1 MPSRRSTESAPSAP
15 DVHVAA
21 APAGAVQSWS
31 LAWLTAAPHRLGFL
45 PAAAM
50 LALTALW
57 WLVALVARA
66 AGWPVPWAVPP
77 AVAHGL
83 AFALAFMPLFM
94 VGFLFTAGP
103 RWMGLPDHTA
113 QPLVP
118 AVATMC
124 VGWPL
129 VLLGLHLS
137 AGLAALGILFVA
149 LGWSALVRRFFGLL
163 RTSPAAD
170 RRHARAAAV
179 AMAVGA
185 LAMLAA
191 AAGLALGQPDWTRA
205 AIQIA
210 IWGFLAPI
218 FTVVSH
224 RMIPFFTAGVLPAV
238 SAWRPY
244 WLLYV
249 MLGTLAV
256 SALGA
261 AAEVL
266 WWPLP
271 WAARVALL
279 AVQAP
284 AALLLL
290 GVVWRWGLVPSM
302 KIRLLGMLHGGFLWF
317 GLALAL
323 AACSQARMLWLGP
336 EGTLGLAPL
345 HALTMGYLGCTMIA
359 MTTRVTAGHSGR
371 ALEADSLAWGLYL
384 LVQGAVLLRVA
395 AVLWQAEAEVLTLLA
410 IAAWALGGTGWALR
424 YGNWLGRPRVDGRP
438 G

>member
-1 MPSRRSTESAPSAP
+1 MPSQRSTEATSSASDARGQP
-15 DVHVAA
+15 
-21 APAGAVQSWS
+21 APADAAHAWRLTL
-31 LAWLTAAPHRLGFL
+31 LAAAPHRLGFV
-45 PAAAM
+45 PAALM

-57 WLVALVARA
+57 WLAALAARE
-66 AGWPVPWAVPP
+66 AGWSVPWAVPP
-77 AVAHGL
+77 AAAHGL
-83 AFALAFMPLFM
+83 EFALAFMPLFM
-94 VGFLFTAGP
+94 LGFLFTAGP

-113 QPLVP
+113 APLVRS
-118 AVATMC
+118 VLTMC
-124 VGWPL
+124 LGWPFA
-129 VLLGLHLS
+129 LLGFHLS
-137 AGLAALGILFVA
+137 AALAALGILLVA
-149 LGWSALVRRFFGLL
+149 LGWSALVRRFVGLL
-163 RTSPAAD
+163 RASPAAD
-170 RRHARAAAV
+170 RRHARAAAA

-185 LAMLAA
+185 LAMFVAA
-191 AAGLALGQPDWTRA
+191 ASLALGRPDWTRA
-205 AIQIA
+205 AVQLA

-218 FTVVSH
+218 FTTVSH

-238 SAWRPY
+238 AAWRPY
-244 WLLYV
+244 WLLHL
-249 MLGTLAV
+249 MLGVLAV

-271 WAARVALL
+271 WAVRALLL

-290 GVVWRWGLVPSM
+290 WVVWRWGLLPSM

-323 AACSQARMLWLGP
+323 SACSQARMLWLGP

-359 MTTRVTAGHSGR
+359 MITRVTAGHSGR
-371 ALEADSLAWGLYL
+371 ALEADNLAWGFYL
-384 LVQGAVLLRVA
+384 VLQCAVLLRVA
-395 AVLWQAEAEVLTLLA
+395 AALWQAGSGVLTLFA
-410 IAAWALGGTGWALR
+410 IAAWTLGGTGWALR
-424 YGNWLGRPRVDGRP
+424 YGNWLGRPRADGRP